1 MIWARDAQEGPAE
14 ARHTTDLEVQVQDV
28 VLVQVMHT
36 LTDLLREQDYIQ
48 FRQVVLLIRDAVKE
62 FPSIHTARQKQDARA
77 KLSAALRGPESSQS
91 RYA

>member
-36 LTDLLREQDYIQ
+36 LTDLLRE
-48 FRQVVLLIRDAVKE
+48 
-62 FPSIHTARQKQDARA
+62 
-77 KLSAALRGPESSQS
+77 
-91 RYA
+91 